1 MGRPR
6 KNPTDRRKTIGVTP
20 SAETRRW
27 LDPQVGPGKRWST
40 YTHFF
45 DWAASYIQGKDKELE
60 EVLERSRA
68 SDDR

>member
-1 MGRPR
+1 M
-6 KNPTDRRKTIGVTP
+6 TP

-45 DWAASYIQGKDKELE
+45 DWAANFIQEKDKEQE
-60 EVLERSRA
+60 AALERARA
-68 SDDR
+68 RDGSDRPPR